1 MSGLAGE
8 MRLQSDFLIARD
20 ARTACEWQSFSGN
33 MPKLQNRFQ
42 FVLETF
48 AVVGQDQTNM
58 IDCSE
63 VIPVPVDLTDEQAA
77 GFFPP
82 GKTLDDVEG
91 AVSSLSL
98 FLVCLRLIA
107 CRSVRR
113 HAVPLVRYRPRPR
126 HCYPRRVSFKTIV
139 LLFPELMALVARR
152 PRSTHLSRCEVLPVG
167 ILLDNGMDVLFKVS

>member
-1 MSGLAGE
+1 MRISSGGDNGANTGEVMSALAGE

-63 VIPVPVDLTDEQAA
+63 VIPIPRNLTSAQIPH
-77 GFFPP
+77 FPA
-82 GKTLDDVEG
+82 GKTIRDVEA
-91 AVSSLSL
+91 AVSG
-98 FLVCLRLIA
+98 
-107 CRSVRR
+107 
-113 HAVPLVRYRPRPR
+113 
-126 HCYPRRVSFKTIV
+126 
-139 LLFPELMALVARR
+139 LLFPPSQL
-152 PRSTHLSRCEVLPVG
+152 
-167 ILLDNGMDVLFKVS
+167 N